1 LVKSVLGSDEGL
13 ITRSQ
18 AKKLIARADGSTMA
32 TLDFEGVHAIGPA
45 FADQFFRV
53 FQRDHPEVQLSC
65 ANASMDVEKAIRI
78 ARVSL

>member
-1 LVKSVLGSDEGL
+1 MLREPAQGRGAWL
-13 ITRSQ
+13 
-18 AKKLIARADGSTMA
+18 RADGSRMA

-45 FADQFFRV
+45 FADQIFRV